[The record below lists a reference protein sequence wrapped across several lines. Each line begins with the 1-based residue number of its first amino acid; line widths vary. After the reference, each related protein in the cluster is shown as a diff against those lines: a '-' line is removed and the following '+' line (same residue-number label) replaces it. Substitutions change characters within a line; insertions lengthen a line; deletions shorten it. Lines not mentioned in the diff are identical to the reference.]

1 MKKEQTNE
9 KLPIFINMG
18 NTEVNLEHSLTQIDE
33 FIHQFNG
40 KYPYYYVISNGDES
54 KSKIYSVRIIR
65 DYSQLDLEDEEYYK
79 MLDLFRDSVLKT
91 IEEDQ
96 STTEI
101 IPHDHLILYNTTETL
116 ALHFNDNTFSILY
129 HYTGQW

>member
-9 KLPIFINMG
+9 KLPIFINMD

-33 FIHQFNG
+33 FIHEFNG
-40 KYPYYYVISNGDES
+40 KYPYYYAISNGDES

-65 DYSQLDLEDEEYYK
+65 DYSQLDLDDEEYYK
-79 MLDLFRDSVLKT
+79 RLDWFRDSVLKT

-96 STTEI
+96 STKI
-101 IPHDHLILYNTTETL
+101 IHHDHIILYNTTETL